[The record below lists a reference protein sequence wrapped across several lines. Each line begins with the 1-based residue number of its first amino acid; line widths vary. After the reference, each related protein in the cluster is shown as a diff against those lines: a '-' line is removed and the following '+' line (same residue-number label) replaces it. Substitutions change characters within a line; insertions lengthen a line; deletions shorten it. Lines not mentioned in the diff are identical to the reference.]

1 MTQGSFGLRTRD
13 FGLTDARDDRTSRKG
28 SQAIVHFDQHGD
40 AVDVREIDREGT
52 TRIEVRVAQPDMGKV
67 IGKQGRTVR
76 ALRSLVYAAG
86 VKQHRRYVLDVV
98 E

>member
-1 MTQGSFGLRTRD
+1 MRD
-13 FGLTDARDDRTSRKG
+13 TIEIVVKALVDD
-28 SQAIVHFDQHGD
+28 GD
-40 AVDVREIDREGT
+40 AVDVREIDRNGT
-52 TRIEVRVAQPDMGKV
+52 TRIEVRVAPPDMGKV

-86 VKQHRRYVLDVV
+86 LKQNRRYVLDVV